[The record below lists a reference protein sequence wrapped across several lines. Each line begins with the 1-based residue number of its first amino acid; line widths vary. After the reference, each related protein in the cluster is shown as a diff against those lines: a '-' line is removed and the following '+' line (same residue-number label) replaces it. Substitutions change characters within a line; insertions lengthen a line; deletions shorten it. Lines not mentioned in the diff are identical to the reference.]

1 MSKLF
6 SKVSFKQKLP
16 NKDQFK
22 NLFSRIGEKINET
35 IDAIDPPPRFII
47 QKKVPENIPP
57 WRYFS
62 KHKLHERFL
71 KKRMLKISN
80 KSKDLTG
87 KGVKSDFTFDFESH
101 KPLARATIKRDRRLS
116 KLREYLVPKIVTE
129 RNFWFGYFYKVY
141 QIIEEGKEIAKQAPK
156 KEEEFHSQ
164 KLKKS
169 SQQRKTKT
177 KTKTNTNTQTSTKTK
192 TNTQQKTNKDKNPNN
207 GSIVINNE
215 KFDNISLEEE
225 LTQLGIKP
233 ESIKNDNT
241 TNQLREKWELELIE
255 ELDLMKNNNQDEIN
269 KNLLDNENDEWL
281 DEMKKDLENTKH
293 N

>member
-16 NKDQFK
+16 NKSQFK

-71 KKRMLKISN
+71 RERMLKISN
-80 KSKDLTG
+80 KSKNLTG
-87 KGVKSDFTFDFESH
+87 KGVKSDFTFDFGSH
-101 KPLARATIKRDRRLS
+101 KPLARAAIKRDRRLS
-116 KLREYLVPKIVTE
+116 KLRAYLVPKIVTE
-129 RNFWFGYFYKVY
+129 RDFWFGYFYMVY
-141 QIIEEGKEIAKQAPK
+141 QIIEEGKEIAKQTPK
-156 KEEEFHSQ
+156 KDEEFPSQ
-164 KLKKS
+164 KVKKS
-169 SQQRKTKT
+169 NQQRKTKT
-177 KTKTNTNTQTSTKTK
+177 KIKAKTNKKTK
-192 TNTQQKTNKDKNPNN
+192 TNTKQKTNKDKNPNN
-207 GSIVINNE
+207 DSRVINNE

-225 LTQLGIKP
+225 SKQLVIKS
-233 ESIKNDNT
+233 ESNENENT
-241 TNQLREKWELELIE
+241 TKKLKEKE
-255 ELDLMKNNNQDEIN
+255 ELDLMKNKKQDSIN
-269 KNLLDNENDEWL
+269 KSVLDNESDGWL
-281 DEMKKDLENTKH
+281 DGMKKDLENTKQ